1 MKNLLPKMSIDDLLL
16 AEGGEEERQKRD
28 QAMLEAQFLLRFLKA
43 PGKRTYRNRKN
54 KKKKMAA

>member
-1 MKNLLPKMSIDDLLL
+1 MSIDDLLL

-43 PGKRTYRNRKN
+43 PGKRRYRNKKNERRRK
-54 KKKKMAA
+54 